1 MAHYNITCSCGHTDR
16 VELYGKGADRE
27 RKMAWLETEPCTKCR
42 EAERSERRAKEAA
55 EFQTQLKGSEKQV
68 AWALDIRSNAMQSIK
83 AACKPEVL
91 PEVTKTVESI
101 SSAAWWIDNR
111 DDIIRAVLKVA
122 VANRKEQHA

>member
-16 VELYGKGADRE
+16 VALYGKTSERE
-27 RKMAWLETEPCTKCR
+27 YRIKQLETEPCTKCR
-42 EAERSERRAKEAA
+42 EAERAERNAKEAA
-55 EFQTQLKGSEKQV
+55 EFTTQLKGSEKQV
-68 AWALDIRSNAMQSIK
+68 AWALDIRSNAMQMLK
-83 AACKPEVL
+83 KACKPEVM

-111 DDIIRAVLKVA
+111 YDILRAVLKVA

>member
-16 VELYGKGADRE
+16 VDLYGKGADRE
-27 RKMAWLETEPCTKCR
+27 RKMAWLETQPCTKCR
-42 EAERSERRAKEAA
+42 EAERAERSAKEAA

-68 AWALDIRSNAMQSIK
+68 AWALDIRSNAMQSLK
-83 AACKPEVL
+83 TACKPEVL

-122 VANRKEQHA
+122 IANRK

>member
-1 MAHYNITCSCGHTDR
+1 MAHYNITCSCGHEDR
-16 VELYGKGADRE
+16 IQLFGKTSERE
-27 RKMAWLETEPCTKCR
+27 YRINQLETEPCTKCR
-42 EAERSERRAKEAA
+42 EAARAERRVKEAA
-55 EFQTQLKGSEKQV
+55 EFPTQLKGSEKQV
-68 AWALDIRSNAMQSIK
+68 AWALDIRSNAMQSLK

-122 VANRKEQHA
+122 IANRA